1 MPLTETQAES
11 VDLAAEAAELS
22 TEPAVPTHALRAKD
36 VMSAP
41 VHVISLMDTMRD
53 AWSVMLDS
61 GLRHLVVCDAHRC
74 AGVLDDRMLFAHWPT
89 GPFGVRSTPVRD
101 LMRSRTTCV
110 LPETTLARVARVM
123 VNDGVDAVPVTAVD
137 GTVLG
142 IVTGSDIAAA
152 VARYDL
158 GGHQPEDPADGSS
171 STKSR

>member
-1 MPLTETQAES
+1 MALHEIQS
-11 VDLAAEAAELS
+11 VDLTPEPSRS
-22 TEPAVPTHALRAKD
+22 TRALRAKD

-41 VHVISLMDTMRD
+41 VHVVSVEDTMWD

-61 GLRHLVVCDAHRC
+61 GLRHLVVCEARRC

-101 LMRSRTTCV
+101 LMRSRTICV

-123 VNDGVDAVPVTAVD
+123 VTEGVDAVPVTDVD

-152 VARYDL
+152 VARGDL
-158 GGHQPEDPADGSS
+158 
-171 STKSR
+171 